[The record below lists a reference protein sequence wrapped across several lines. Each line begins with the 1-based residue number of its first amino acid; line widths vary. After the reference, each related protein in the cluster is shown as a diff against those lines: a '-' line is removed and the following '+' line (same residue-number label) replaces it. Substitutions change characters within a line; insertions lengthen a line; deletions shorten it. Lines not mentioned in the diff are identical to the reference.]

1 MRVPRYLR
9 PAVERTLAARKMVFL
24 GGPRQVGKTTLAL
37 DLLGEVAD
45 ERHPA
50 YLNWDDVRMR
60 PRIRSAE
67 LPPDQALLIFDEI
80 HKYARWRNLL
90 KGIWD
95 TEKSFRKIVVTG
107 SARLDLYRRG
117 GDSLAGRYRYFR
129 LHPFTPRELEAA

>member
-1 MRVPRYLR
+1 MDGRAPRYLR
-9 PAVERTLAARKMVFL
+9 PVIEAALATRKMVFI

-37 DLLGEVAD
+37 AQLGRKAD

-60 PRIRSAE
+60 PRIRAAE
-67 LPPDQALLIFDEI
+67 LPAGEPLLIFDEI

-95 TEKSFRKIVVTG
+95 TEKSVRRILVTG
-107 SARLDLYRRG
+107 SARLDLYRKG
-117 GDSLAGRYRYFR
+117 GDSLAGRYR
-129 LHPFTPRELEAA
+129 